1 MDRKDSYELDLGV
14 MSMYYHWKQDLEFQ
28 SIFIGKLK
36 AGFDS
41 VLAPIPRWK
50 EFKALCQTD
59 PVLHGFWGGEIKTMT
74 EQAIQIG
81 VPSFQLEIPLKM
93 RA

>member
-1 MDRKDSYELDLGV
+1 M
-14 MSMYYHWKQDLEFQ
+14 
-28 SIFIGKLK
+28 
-36 AGFDS
+36 
-41 VLAPIPRWK
+41 
-50 EFKALCQTD
+50 CQPD